1 MEQIKRNLILMG
13 MGVLLSAGVFLLP
26 QTSFAGIFCS
36 AGGGESTCLAICRS
50 HGYESMEPGM
60 GINGQASGR
69 AGWYC
74 TNGLVTTEG
83 AGPLDNLTENELD
96 LGDQYYYL
104 DIQSIVNVHPVTSE
118 VGAKTALGGVFDT
131 LFSTV
136 QEFYG
141 KIFSA
146 IGNLFGIQR
155 QSDPALPEGENPE
168 VVIDEATGLRACLS
182 SNFAGCQA
190 ACGAGSVVTP
200 INGQG
205 AYAGHTGWY
214 CGRVAVSGVDADSA
228 LPESTRADL
237 YCDVSTGA
245 SAEVQK
251 REILSCVEKSD
262 LSSSEKEAVI
272 LKLK

>member
-155 QSDPALPEGENPE
+155 QSDPALPESVADRNVSVPCSAGGNVVVRNVPEGVTLNADYWCKKGGGTWFQAPISEGENPE
-168 VVIDEATGLRACLS
+168 VVIDEA
-182 SNFAGCQA
+182 
-190 ACGAGSVVTP
+190 
-200 INGQG
+200 
-205 AYAGHTGWY
+205 
-214 CGRVAVSGVDADSA
+214 
-228 LPESTRADL
+228 TRADL